1 MDARLESYVLFNTNL
16 LSTGVDLPCCDGVVL
31 VSPSTKRRTV
41 LQRWGRSLRV
51 EAHREDK
58 EGTLAL
64 VAEDPLEP
72 TELVEA
78 RAQALGI
85 QDSEVLKDDN
95 QLLDAEK
102 FRTVLRTAEA
112 AASSSYKVLGDV
124 FDIVAQFRRQSSR
137 RPSAGTKMVVFPGK
151 RPALTGGH
159 VPLGRWDGAGV
170 PHAVPGQDE
179 DVDAAEGCGA
189 LRGVP

>member
-85 QDSEVLKDDN
+85 EDLEVLKNGN
-95 QLLDAEK
+95 QLDENK
-102 FRTVLRTAEA
+102 FRAVLRTAEA